1 VEFRGFFEVALEL
14 LKLFEVFFGSFGFC
28 LLFLFVIEAFQLE
41 FLLEL
46 LIDVTHLFLCILDIP
61 SPLE

>member
-1 VEFRGFFEVALEL
+1 VELRGFFEVALKL
-14 LKLFEVFFGSFGFC
+14 LKLLEVFFSSFGFC
-28 LLFLFVIEAFQLE
+28 FLFLLVIKAFQLE

-46 LIDVTHLFLCILDIP
+46 LIDVSHLFLCILDIP

>member
-1 VEFRGFFEVALEL
+1 VELRGFFKVALEL
-14 LKLFEVFFGSFGFC
+14 LKLLKVFLGSFGFC
-28 LLFLFVIEAFQLE
+28 FLFLFVIEAFQLE

-46 LIDVTHLFLCILDIP
+46 LIDVSHLFLCILDVP